1 MSKLS
6 RLLKCQRRSLISR
19 IRLAFRIS
27 AVPPCFIFCCSCLA
41 AFFCRFCAVCLGFC
55 PALLCTFRLSSG
67 SAIFPCIYRACPSIQ
82 NGLVCVSV
90 PSSAPASADAGVV
103 STMQTA
109 IPVATIRF
117 IQFIF
122 LCTLIFINPILP
134 VKIVGDLII
143 HSFF

>member
-55 PALLCTFRLSSG
+55 PALLCTFRLSSD

-82 NGLVCVSV
+82 NGFACCFFRYGLRFPCLLLPLSLPVPMPVSSV
-90 PSSAPASADAGVV
+90 PCRPPFRSLPYASSSLSFYVL
-103 STMQTA
+103 S
-109 IPVATIRF
+109 F
-117 IQFIF
+117 SS
-122 LCTLIFINPILP
+122 ILSC
-134 VKIVGDLII
+134 L
-143 HSFF
+143 